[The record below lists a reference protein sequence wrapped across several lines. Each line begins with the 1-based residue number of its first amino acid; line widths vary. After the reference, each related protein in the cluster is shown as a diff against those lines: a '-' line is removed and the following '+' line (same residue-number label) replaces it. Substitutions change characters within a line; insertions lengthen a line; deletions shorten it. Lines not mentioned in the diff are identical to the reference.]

1 MNQIKIV
8 HVTTVA
14 QSLQGL
20 LLNQMKTLQSAG
32 YHVSGISSPGAKA
45 SSLEQAGIRHIA
57 VPMSRQVTPIL
68 DAVALARLYDVMRRE
83 RFTIVHTHTPKA
95 GLLGQVAA
103 RLARVPI
110 VINTVHGYYMHD
122 RMHPLARRF
131 YIALEKMAARC
142 SDMILSQNRED
153 IEIAVSQGICSPR
166 KLAHLGNGIDL
177 SLFDVNRMGADVVR
191 DTRAQLGIPCDVK
204 VVGFV
209 GRLAGKRKGF
219 TDFLVAC
226 RAVADEYPG
235 VRFLIVG
242 DADVG
247 KADAVGSAAAQ
258 DYGIAE
264 QCIFLGSRPNTDL
277 PALYSVMDVLV
288 LPSLFEGIPR
298 VVMEAA
304 AMGIP
309 AVVTDVK
316 GNREAVEHGRN
327 GLLVPLGDT
336 KALAQA
342 ILRILMNSEEARRMG
357 IGGHHLAQDR
367 FDERKVFARVL
378 EQYARLLQERNL
390 CVPTSVVDTE

>member
-1 MNQIKIV
+1 M
-8 HVTTVA
+8 
-14 QSLQGL
+14 
-20 LLNQMKTLQSAG
+20 
-32 YHVSGISSPGAKA
+32 
-45 SSLEQAGIRHIA
+45 
-57 VPMSRQVTPIL
+57 
-68 DAVALARLYDVMRRE
+68 
-83 RFTIVHTHTPKA
+83 
-95 GLLGQVAA
+95 
-103 RLARVPI
+103 
-110 VINTVHGYYMHD
+110 
-122 RMHPLARRF
+122 
-131 YIALEKMAARC
+131 
-142 SDMILSQNRED
+142 
-153 IEIAVSQGICSPR
+153 
-166 KLAHLGNGIDL
+166 
-177 SLFDVNRMGADVVR
+177 
-191 DTRAQLGIPCDVK
+191 
-204 VVGFV
+204 
-209 GRLAGKRKGF
+209 
-219 TDFLVAC
+219 
-226 RAVADEYPG
+226 
-235 VRFLIVG
+235 
-242 DADVG
+242 
-247 KADAVGSAAAQ
+247 
-258 DYGIAE
+258 AE
-264 QCIFLGSRPNTDL
+264 QCSFLGSRPNTDL